1 MELWQLRTFC
11 VIADTL
17 NFTKASERL
26 NLTQSAVSH
35 QIKSLEDELGVKLFV
50 RGKRGVKLTD
60 AGRSAVESSR
70 RILDEAE
77 LMRQQVAGREQA
89 LAAASAWPP
98 RHRLWSICSH
108 RFSKISWIRTTA
120 SSSVSHDREHR
131 ANHRGCPGRCRGRR
145 ICIDGGVFADARGH
159 RTFLG

>member
-1 MELWQLRTFC
+1 MFERRYGTLAARTFC

-77 LMRQQVAGREQA
+77 SMRQQVAGREQA
-89 LAAASAWPP
+89 LAGQRP
-98 RHRLWSICSH
+98 
-108 RFSKISWIRTTA
+108 
-120 SSSVSHDREHR
+120 
-131 ANHRGCPGRCRGRR
+131 RGRR
-145 ICIDGGVFADARGH
+145 DTGFGLSI
-159 RTFLG
+159 RTAV